1 MAEQRTVN
9 PRVVGSSPTLGAMSN
24 EYEATIRDMQT
35 SIDQYEK
42 QLSTWMRTSEKY
54 SIDAMESRLERD
66 KYLSILVDIKNA
78 IDNAGPVPKYH
89 NHIIRKHRSEWPTL
103 WKAIDRALNIF
114 SDDENDGHEIYN
126 KNFGCVLWCEKC
138 RLEDEHSNN

>member
-24 EYEATIRDMQT
+24 EYEATIRDMQK

-54 SIDAMESRLERD
+54 SIDATIAKLERD
-66 KYLSILVDIKNA
+66 KYLSLIMEIKKS
-78 IDNAGPVPKYH
+78 IEIEGPVPQYH
-89 NHIIRKHRSEWPTL
+89 RHVLRKHRSEWPVL
-103 WKAIDRALNIF
+103 WKAIDEVVAILNE
-114 SDDENDGHEIYN
+114 DDDSNGHEIYK

-138 RLEDEHSNN
+138 RLENG